1 MAGEST
7 INFKD
12 FNEYMTEVEQPK
24 LNAVSTTNT
33 NVKKKITDHITRT
46 DLHIS
51 ETDGIREF
59 LNELHDTFGPVE
71 INING
76 AMSYYDVEQYL
87 RVRAGGVA
95 DPSTETGRTGKIFGT
110 RLYNGKAAKVPGFE
124 RCLNSTVTEVPNK
137 LWDNV
142 DKVHFCSTDLI
153 ENRDDYT
160 EFPFFWE
167 ECNYVKDGN
176 GIKHISYIR
185 GKHKLFSKTNEELDV
200 GVFGP
205 KFYFNICEEV
215 YQDENGNWYN
225 TDPVNN
231 TGTNLYYIWVI
242 TDKPYHELSAE
253 NQAKLTE
260 HGIHELFVWPECFY
274 IDPTDGV
281 RKERPYWIHAKY
293 HAWRNDKGVFK
304 SVAHKSPT
312 VNISAQSV
320 LDSLDYKTKGGRSEV
335 FSFGLLFDIIKNATK
350 DIKSIHAGCYNDM
363 GCFAAVETA
372 DTSNYFPVT
381 KAQADLI
388 PIHASVRI
396 GTTKNGNY
404 VFTDDSYLSNIYCGF
419 VTDKTE
425 VVDDDGNILYV
436 KIYTD
441 SKKTSWKCT
450 QDFAKASATGGLR
463 AYILH
468 VCLGIS
474 GETDFI
480 RGKHDGY
487 IGESNTAYRMY
498 RVMGTEY
505 NPGVGCFA
513 LDSFGY
519 ISKEN
524 VTATK
529 YIPYSYTSSGKQD
542 ERTET
547 FDIKIDDF
555 VLQSA
560 MPGVE
565 LNNKGLGYNNI
576 ATIQRTPDYGGL
588 TVIDLTIDPATGIF
602 YPLTLRSGNFAY
614 KLNFKEW
621 GEGCTLYGKSYGSEG
636 NNLMTCSSY
645 SFAFATKAYR
655 D

>member
-33 NVKKKITDHITRT
+33 NVKKKITDHIKRT

-59 LNELHDTFGPVE
+59 LNELHDAFGPVE
-71 INING
+71 VDVKG
-76 AMSYYDVEQYL
+76 AASYYDVEQYL
-87 RVRAGGVA
+87 RVRAGGVT

-137 LWDNV
+137 LWDNA

-253 NQAKLTE
+253 NQAKLAE
-260 HGIHELFVWPECFY
+260 HGVHELFVWPECFY
-274 IDPTDGV
+274 IDPTDGE

-293 HAWRNDKGVFK
+293 HAWRNNKGIFK

-312 VNISAQSV
+312 YSV
-320 LDSLDYKTKGGRSEV
+320 SPQGILNSLSIKTQVGRSEV
-335 FSFGLLFDIIKNATK
+335 YSFGILFDIIKNGTK
-350 DIKSIHAGCYNDM
+350 DLKSIHKG
-363 GCFAAVETA
+363 AA
-372 DTSNYFPVT
+372 
-381 KAQADLI
+381 
-388 PIHASVRI
+388 
-396 GTTKNGNY
+396 
-404 VFTDDSYLSNIYCGF
+404 
-419 VTDKTE
+419 
-425 VVDDDGNILYV
+425 
-436 KIYTD
+436 
-441 SKKTSWKCT
+441 
-450 QDFAKASATGGLR
+450 
-463 AYILH
+463 AYK
-468 VCLGIS
+468 
-474 GETDFI
+474 F
-480 RGKHDGY
+480 
-487 IGESNTAYRMY
+487 
-498 RVMGTEY
+498 
-505 NPGVGCFA
+505 
-513 LDSFGY
+513 
-519 ISKEN
+519 
-524 VTATK
+524 
-529 YIPYSYTSSGKQD
+529 
-542 ERTET
+542 
-547 FDIKIDDF
+547 
-555 VLQSA
+555 
-560 MPGVE
+560 
-565 LNNKGLGYNNI
+565 
-576 ATIQRTPDYGGL
+576 
-588 TVIDLTIDPATGIF
+588 
-602 YPLTLRSGNFAY
+602 LRSCCRN
-614 KLNFKEW
+614 K
-621 GEGCTLYGKSYGSEG
+621 
-636 NNLMTCSSY
+636 
-645 SFAFATKAYR
+645 
-655 D
+655 